1 MCRGAH
7 PDHSTFLV
15 TYFFHFFCGKFIF
28 MYFGCVECFLL
39 RRLFSSCG
47 QQGLISSCGV
57 QASQCF
63 GFSCC
68 RALALEHMLSSRGTW
83 A

>member
-1 MCRGAH
+1 
-7 PDHSTFLV
+7 
-15 TYFFHFFCGKFIF
+15 
-28 MYFGCVECFLL
+28 MYFGWVECFLL
-39 RRLFSSCG
+39 LRLYSSCG
-47 QQGLISSCGV
+47 QQRLISSCGV

-68 RALALEHMLSSRGTW
+68 RALALEHMLSSCDTW